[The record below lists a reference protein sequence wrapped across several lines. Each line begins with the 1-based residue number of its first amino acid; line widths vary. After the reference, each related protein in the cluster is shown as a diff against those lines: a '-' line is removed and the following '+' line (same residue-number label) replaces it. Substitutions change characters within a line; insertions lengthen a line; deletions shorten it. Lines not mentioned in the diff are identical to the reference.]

1 MIQNKLVILGGH
13 AMIQVCICVLFVLG
27 KGAEEKKRKK
37 SGLLRYQTSILGSK
51 KGKKKVGLVKDQIFH
66 VFFSFGPLPLSG

>member
-51 KGKKKVGLVKDQIFH
+51 KGQQ
-66 VFFSFGPLPLSG
+66 